1 MKRWFILICV
11 GFYVLFG
18 VSIEVTAFED
28 DLDYEDIQKTMDDI
42 LPETVKLSF
51 SDLVDRLIQGDFK
64 SFFEEI
70 GTGIKDQIFFEL
82 KNNREIIIQMIGI
95 VLISAVFTNFSMA
108 FSKTFIAETGF
119 YLTYMLLFTLLL
131 TSFMTAVHM
140 ASGIVE
146 KMIRFMSALVP
157 VFCLA
162 VTLTGN
168 IQTGIW
174 YQQAMIA
181 GMTLIEW
188 FISKGILKF
197 VYVYVLISMINQLS
211 KEDIL
216 SKSAELLKTV
226 ALWTTKALLGG
237 FLGIHFIQSLIL
249 PAFDTLKNGWASRL
263 TSAVPGVGDAMSSVF
278 KTVIGSAVLIKNGI
292 GMAGLIVLSVIF
304 LVPVCKLILLILMYM
319 AAQAIV
325 QPVADKRMLACIHS
339 VSEGMT
345 LLLKIEGTVFVLFF
359 LSMAIMSAAS
369 GTVFGG

>member
-1 MKRWFILICV
+1 MICV
-11 GFYVLFG
+11 CFCVFWGMP
-18 VSIEVTAFED
+18 IEAAAFDD
-28 DLDYEDIQKTMDDI
+28 DLDYEDIQKAMDEI
-42 LPETVKLSF
+42 LPETVDLSF
-51 SDLVDRLIQGDFK
+51 SDLVERLIQGDFK
-64 SFFEEI
+64 SFFKEI
-70 GTGIKDQIFFEL
+70 GTGIKNQIFFEL
-82 KNNREIIIQMIGI
+82 KSNKEILIQMIGI

-131 TSFMTAVHM
+131 TSFGTAVHM
-140 ASGIVE
+140 ASEIVE
-146 KMIRFMSALVP
+146 KMLQFMSALVP

-188 FISKGILKF
+188 VISKGILKF
-197 VYVYVLISMINQLS
+197 VYVYVLISMVNHLS

-216 SKSAELLKTV
+216 SKSAELLKVV
-226 ALWTTKALLGG
+226 ALWTTKALLGVI
-237 FLGIHFIQSLIL
+237 LGIHFMQSMIL

-278 KTVIGSAVLIKNGI
+278 KTVIGSAVLIKNSV
-292 GMAGLIVLSVIF
+292 GMAGLIVLSVLF
-304 LVPVCKLILLILMYM
+304 LIPVCKLILLILMYM
-319 AAQAIV
+319 VSQAIV

-339 VSEGMT
+339 AAEGMT
-345 LLLKIEGTVFVLFF
+345 LLLKIEGTVFVLLF

-369 GTVFGG
+369 GSVFGGW